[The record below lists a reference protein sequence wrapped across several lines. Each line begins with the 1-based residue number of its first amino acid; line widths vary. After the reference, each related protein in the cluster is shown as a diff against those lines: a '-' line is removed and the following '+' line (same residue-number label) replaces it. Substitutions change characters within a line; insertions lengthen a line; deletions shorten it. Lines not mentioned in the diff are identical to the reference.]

1 MKHFNIRIVMV
12 LLSLFMVS
20 STFADILQKI
30 KIGDLYYNLD
40 EDTKEASVTCLQK
53 TLFDLDSPNVY
64 YELTS
69 VTIPENVTYKNKTYK
84 VTAIDQYAFYGET
97 KLTSIVIPKTVKSIH
112 NFAFMYCISL
122 PSITLPE
129 GLTVI
134 ASSAFYG
141 CESLT
146 EIIIPEGVTT
156 ICTSAF
162 LECTKLASITLPST
176 LQFIE
181 TTAFAG
187 CSSLKSIKINATKPF
202 ILYRGT
208 FEQYGNLYVPAGCK
222 EAYENAAYWK
232 KFNIIDSS
240 VTGISAISSP
250 DAKQPSTIFTLGGTR
265 VSSLQKGVNIVNGK
279 KAVVK

>member
-1 MKHFNIRIVMV
+1 MV

-30 KIGDLYYNLD
+30 KIGDLYYNLN
-40 EDTKEASVTCLQK
+40 EDTKEASVTCENK
-53 TLFDLDSPNVY
+53 TIFDPWAPTPSVF

-84 VTAIDQYAFYGET
+84 VTEIDEYAFCGEG

-112 NFAFMYCISL
+112 NFAFSGCTNLS
-122 PSITLPE
+122 SITLPE

-134 ASSAFYG
+134 ASSAFG
-141 CESLT
+141 SCQSLT

-156 ICTSAF
+156 ICFSAF
-162 LECTKLASITLPST
+162 GGCTKLASITLPST
-176 LQFIE
+176 LEFIE
-181 TTAFAG
+181 KSAFG
-187 CSSLKSIKINATKPF
+187 ECPSLKSIKINATNPF
-202 ILYRGT
+202 TLYRGT
-208 FEQYGNLYVPAGCK
+208 FEQYGNLYVPEGCK

-240 VTGISAISSP
+240 VTGISNTSSS
-250 DAKQPSTIFTLGGTR
+250 DAQQPSTIFTLGGTR

-279 KAVVK
+279 KVVVK

>member
-1 MKHFNIRIVMV
+1 MKYFNIRIVMV
-12 LLSLFMVS
+12 MLSLFMVS
-20 STFADILQKI
+20 PTYADILQKI
-30 KIGDLYYNLD
+30 KIGDLYYNLN
-40 EDTKEASVTCLQK
+40 EDTKEASVTCQNK
-53 TLFDLDSPNVY
+53 TIFDPWTPNVY

-69 VTIPENVTYKNKTYK
+69 VTIPKNVTYKNKTYK
-84 VTAIDQYAFYGET
+84 VTAIDEYAFCGEG
-97 KLTSIVIPKTVKSIH
+97 KLTSIVIPKTVKSIQ
-112 NFAFMYCISL
+112 NYAFWGCTNLS
-122 PSITLPE
+122 SITLPE

-134 ASSAFYG
+134 TSSAFNG
-141 CESLT
+141 CQSLT

-162 LECTKLASITLPST
+162 QECTKLASITLPST

-181 TTAFAG
+181 TSAFSYCPA
-187 CSSLKSIKINATKPF
+187 LKSIKINATKPF
-202 ILYRGT
+202 NLYRGT

-240 VTGISAISSP
+240 VTGISNISSP

-279 KAVVK
+279 KVVVK

>member
-12 LLSLFMVS
+12 LLSLFMAS

-40 EDTKEASVTCLQK
+40 EDTKEASVTCQDK
-53 TLFDLDSPNVY
+53 TVFDPWTPNVY

-84 VTAIDQYAFYGET
+84 VTAIAEYTFCGEG

-112 NFAFMYCISL
+112 NYAFWGCTNLS
-122 PSITLPE
+122 SITLPE
-129 GLTVI
+129 ELTVI
-134 ASSAFYG
+134 ATSAFED
-141 CESLT
+141 CQSLT

-156 ICTSAF
+156 ISFAAF
-162 LECTKLASITLPST
+162 GGCTKLASITLPST

-181 TTAFAG
+181 TSAFAD
-187 CSSLKSIKINATKPF
+187 CPALKSIKINATKPF
-202 ILYRGT
+202 PLYRGT

-222 EAYENAAYWK
+222 EAYENAGYWK
-232 KFNIIDSS
+232 NFNIIDSS
-240 VTGISAISSP
+240 VTGISTISSP
-250 DAKQPSTIFTLGGTR
+250 DAQQPSTIFTLGGTR

-279 KAVVK
+279 KVVVK

>member
-20 STFADILQKI
+20 STFANILQKI
-30 KIGDLYYNLD
+30 KIGDLYYNLN
-40 EDTKEASVTCLQK
+40 EDTKEASVTCEDK
-53 TLFDLDSPNVY
+53 TIFDPWTPNVY

-84 VTAIDQYAFYGET
+84 VTAIAEYAFCGEG

-112 NFAFMYCISL
+112 NFAFGGCTNLS
-122 PSITLPE
+122 SITLPE

-134 ASSAFYG
+134 TSSAFDG
-141 CESLT
+141 CQSLT

-156 ICTSAF
+156 ICYSAF
-162 LECTKLASITLPST
+162 GNCTKLASITLPST
-176 LQFIE
+176 LEFIE
-181 TTAFAG
+181 KSAFGA
-187 CSSLKSIKINATKPF
+187 CPSLKSIKINATNPF
-202 ILYRGT
+202 TLYRGT
-208 FEQYGNLYVPAGCK
+208 FEQYGNLYVPEGCK

-240 VTGISAISSP
+240 VTGISNTSSS
-250 DAKQPSTIFTLGGTR
+250 DAQQPSTIFTLGGTR

-279 KAVVK
+279 KVVVK

>member
-20 STFADILQKI
+20 STFANILQKI
-30 KIGDLYYNLD
+30 KIGDLYYNLN
-40 EDTKEASVTCLQK
+40 EDTKEASVTCEDK
-53 TLFDLDSPNVY
+53 TIFDPWTPNVY
-64 YELTS
+64 YELTG

-84 VTAIDQYAFYGET
+84 VTEIAEYAFCGEG
-97 KLTSIVIPKTVKSIH
+97 KLTSIVIPKTLKSIH
-112 NFAFMYCISL
+112 NYAFWGCTNLS
-122 PSITLPE
+122 SITLPE

-134 ASSAFYG
+134 ASSAFNS
-141 CESLT
+141 CQSLT

-156 ICTSAF
+156 ISFAAF
-162 LECTKLASITLPST
+162 GGCTKLASITLPST
-176 LQFIE
+176 LEFIE
-181 TTAFAG
+181 TTAFSA
-187 CSSLKSIKINATKPF
+187 CPSLKSIKINATKPF
-202 ILYRGT
+202 TLYRGT

-240 VTGISAISSP
+240 VTGISNTSSP
-250 DAKQPSTIFTLGGTR
+250 DAQQPSTIFTLGGTR

-279 KAVVK
+279 KVVVK

>member
-1 MKHFNIRIVMV
+1 MV

-20 STFADILQKI
+20 STYADILQKI
-30 KIGDLYYNLD
+30 KIGDLYYNLN
-40 EDTKEASVTCLQK
+40 EDTKEASVTSQDK
-53 TLFDLDSPNVY
+53 TLFDPWTPNVY

-84 VTAIDQYAFYGET
+84 VTAIDEDAFCGEK

-112 NFAFMYCISL
+112 NLAFEGCRNLS
-122 PSITLPE
+122 SITLPE

-134 ASSAFYG
+134 ASSAFNG
-141 CESLT
+141 CQSLT

-162 LECTKLASITLPST
+162 QECTKLASITLPST

-181 TTAFAG
+181 KTAFSA
-187 CSSLKSIKINATKPF
+187 CPALKSIKINATKPF

-208 FEQYGNLYVPAGCK
+208 FEQYGNL
-222 EAYENAAYWK
+222 
-232 KFNIIDSS
+232 
-240 VTGISAISSP
+240 
-250 DAKQPSTIFTLGGTR
+250 
-265 VSSLQKGVNIVNGK
+265 
-279 KAVVK
+279 